1 VLKVNHISLRYN
13 NVDVVKNV
21 FFEINAGERLVIVGA
36 SGCGKTTLLKSIA
49 GFHPIFKG
57 NILFKNQHI
66 IDPSQQLVPG
76 HERIKLVNQDFNLDD
91 FHTVEENIRLRLL
104 QFDMDYQNQRTNE
117 LLKITELEKFKKY
130 QARNLSGGQK
140 QRLTIAR
147 ALADEPELLLL
158 DEPFNQLDY
167 HLKQKIETYILDY
180 LEKYNISAIL
190 VSHNGEEAMR
200 WANRIAF
207 MKKGKIMRIDSP
219 NNFYNNPSNKN
230 EAGFFGTINT
240 VRLNGAEI
248 SFRPHQFSKKITKK
262 HTQKLNITFFSKIN
276 KGWYFDFQFKVGK
289 KSINLYSRK
298 NISHLNGI
306 WVSPID
312 FKS

>member
-1 VLKVNHISLRYN
+1 MLKVNNISLKYN
-13 NVDVVKNV
+13 HLEVVKNV
-21 FFEINAGERLVIVGA
+21 TFAVKSAERLVIVGA

-49 GFHPIFKG
+49 GFHPILNG
-57 NILFKNQHI
+57 EILFRNQKV
-66 IDPSQQLVPG
+66 IDPSEQLVPG

-91 FHTVEENIRLRLL
+91 FHTIEENIRLRLL

-117 LLKITELEKFKKY
+117 LLKITELEKFKNH

-180 LEKYNISAIL
+180 LEKYNISAVL

-207 MKKGKIMRIDSP
+207 MKKGKITRIDSP
-219 NNFYNNPSNKN
+219 YNFYNHPSNKN
-230 EAGFFGTINT
+230 EAGFFGAINT
-240 VRLNGAEI
+240 VRVNGKEI

-262 HTQKLNITFFSKIN
+262 CVQKLNVTFYSKIN
-276 KGWYFDFQFKVGK
+276 KGWYTDFQFKVGNK
-289 KSINLYSRK
+289 TIHLYSRK
-298 NISHLNGI
+298 KIDNLNEV
-306 WVSPID
+306 WVNQIQ
-312 FKS
+312 FKV